1 MQSETMERL
10 LKLLT
15 EKTTKQV
22 LIVLF
27 ASTQNTKEIQYLLQD
42 CQAFCNYQFIFS
54 PSFKENLADQEWLQY
69 GTEIRGYHEDF
80 QKQLAQFDCVLLP
93 FITRNSLAKLALC
106 IADNFALTVVQQVL
120 LMNKPV
126 YASNHAWQLNH
137 DYAIYRGLNQN
148 PVMTRRFQQYEQNL
162 IDFGMQSGSLLEFK
176 EMVEAHLK
184 GKEYDQKPAAR
195 KINRLEKDQTI
206 YTLEDVQ
213 KNPKQFDHQSVTLTD
228 LAKEFLQNDKQ

>member
-1 MQSETMERL
+1 M
-10 LKLLT
+10 

-27 ASTQNTKEIQYLLQD
+27 GSTQNRKEIQYLLQE
-42 CQAFCNYQFIFS
+42 CQDFCNYQFIFS

-69 GTEIRGYHEDF
+69 GTEISDYHEDF
-80 QKQLAQFDCVLLP
+80 QKQLAQFDCILLP
-93 FITRNSLAKLALC
+93 FVTRNSLTKLALG

-137 DYAIYRGLNQN
+137 DYAVYRGLNQN
-148 PVMTRRFQQYEQNL
+148 PVMTRLFQQYEQTL
-162 IDFGMQSGSLLEFK
+162 IGFGLQSGSLLEFK
-176 EMVEAHLK
+176 EMVEARLK
-184 GKEYDQKPAAR
+184 GKDYQQKPVAEEMS
-195 KINRLEKDQTI
+195 KQEQDQTI

-213 KNPKQFDHQSVTLTD
+213 KSPEQFYHQSVSLTD